1 MTATHSDVHQE
12 VRRTVREFVA
22 REIAPIA
29 DALDNAEAEIPMPVI
44 RKMAGLGYFGLVF
57 PERYGGMGL
66 DTLAMAIVAEE
77 LSRGWLSVGSVMTRM
92 IITGT
97 LLLESGT
104 EEQRQRFLPKIA
116 SGELLTA
123 AAFTEPDA
131 GSDTGAIKCRAVRD
145 DAGGGHYLLRGE
157 KTWCT
162 FANRAHVLTVLA
174 RTDPDPSRRHKG
186 LSMFLVEKEP
196 GDYFHP
202 PELDGSVIPTIG
214 YKGMKSYSLAFDGY
228 RVPAENLV
236 GGEEGRGC
244 YQLMPT
250 YEIARIQTAA
260 RAVGVAQAALDAA
273 LRYAQERTQFGRPIA
288 DHQVIRH
295 KLARMATELEAARQ
309 LCYYAASVKDRGGRS
324 DLEAG
329 YAKVFAAEMAERVTS
344 EALQIFGGYGYSREY
359 PVQRFW
365 RDSRVFRIFEGTS
378 EIQYEVIAKRLL
390 EGAKAG
396 GNGQGRGKGRS

>member
-1 MTATHSDVHQE
+1 MTVDHSELHRE

-29 DALDNAEAEIPMPVI
+29 DQLDNADAEIPMPVI
-44 RKMAGLGYFGLVF
+44 RTMADLGYFGLIF

-66 DTLAMAIVAEE
+66 DVLSMAIVAEE

-104 EEQRQRFLPKIA
+104 DEQRERFLPRIA

-131 GSDTGAIKCRAVRD
+131 GSDTGAIRCRAVRD
-145 DAGGGHYLLRGE
+145 GAGYVLRGE

-174 RTDPDPSRRHKG
+174 RTNPDASLRHRG

-196 GDYFHP
+196 GDQFHP
-202 PELDGSVIPTIG
+202 PELAGSAIPTIG
-214 YKGMKSYSLAFDGY
+214 YKGMRSYSLAFDGY
-228 RVPAENLV
+228 RVAAENLL
-236 GGEEGRGC
+236 GGREGRGF

-250 YEIARIQTAA
+250 YEYARIQTAA

-273 LRYAQERTQFGRPIA
+273 LRYAQERVQFGRPIA
-288 DHQVIRH
+288 EHQVIRH
-295 KLARMATELEAARQ
+295 KLAHMATEIEAARR
-309 LCYYAASVKDRGGRS
+309 LCYFAAQVKDAGGRC

-365 RDSRVFRIFEGTS
+365 RDARVFKIFEGTS

-390 EGAKAG
+390 DA
-396 GNGQGRGKGRS
+396 QGGKGT